1 MPLRD
6 SHLDADLPP
15 YLPLPSGS
23 PEVEYLRERRRL
35 LGGNVPRRT
44 VPPARERL
52 LKLPGEAAYEV
63 TARGTGR
70 QPVATTM
77 AFVRLL
83 KSLMKD
89 PEIGH
94 RFVPIIPD
102 EARTFG
108 LDAFFPTKKIYSP
121 HGQHYLSVDRDLMLS
136 YQEDT
141 QGVLLHEGITEAG
154 CAASWTAAGT
164 SYATHG
170 EPMIPIYIFYSMFG
184 FQRTGDQLWAAAD
197 QLTRGFL
204 LGATAG
210 RTTLNGEGLQ
220 HQDGHSLLLAS
231 TNPACVAYDPAF
243 GFELGHIVRD
253 ALRRMY
259 GNPQQGEDPN
269 VFYYLTLYNEPI
281 VQPAEPEGVDVE
293 GVIAGMHRYSPA
305 ARTGDRGTDPRL
317 RHLRAV
323 GARGTDHAAIRGIN
337 ADVWSVTSWTQL
349 RREALAID
357 EWNHR
362 HPDEP
367 QRTPYVTARLR
378 GQRGPVVAVSDW
390 MRAVPDQI
398 APFVP
403 GDWSSLGTD
412 GFGLS
417 DTRSRAPPPLRRR
430 RPIHRAASSPAPGA
444 ATAHRPRD
452 SPGSCEALSR

>member
-1 MPLRD
+1 MGL
-6 SHLDADLPP
+6 A
-15 YLPLPSGS
+15 
-23 PEVEYLRERRRL
+23 
-35 LGGNVPRRT
+35 
-44 VPPARERL
+44 PAR
-52 LKLPGEAAYEV
+52 LPDESAYEV
-63 TARGTGR
+63 IARGTGR

-121 HGQHYLSVDRDLMLS
+121 HGQQYLSVDRDLMLS

-141 QGVLLHEGITEAG
+141 AGVLLHEGITEAG
-154 CAASWTAAGT
+154 CAASWTAVGT

-184 FQRTGDQLWAAAD
+184 FQRTGDGLWAAAD
-197 QLTRGFL
+197 QMTRGFL

-220 HQDGHSLLLAS
+220 HEDGHSLLLAA
-231 TNPACVAYDPAF
+231 TNPACMAYDAAF
-243 GFELGHIVRD
+243 AFELGHIVRD
-253 ALRRMY
+253 GLRRMY
-259 GNPQQGEDPN
+259 GEPRDGEDPN

-281 VQPAEPEGVDVE
+281 SQPAQPTDVDVD
-293 GVIAGMHRYSPA
+293 GILAGMHRYSPA
-305 ARTGDRGTDPRL
+305 EKTDGPRAQILASGIAVQWALEAQRLL
-317 RHLRAV
+317 RDDWGV
-323 GARGTDHAAIRGIN
+323 G
-337 ADVWSVTSWTQL
+337 ADVWSVTSWTEL
-349 RREALAID
+349 RREALAAD
-357 EWNHR
+357 AWNLT
-362 HPDEP
+362 HPDQP
-367 QRTPYVTARLR
+367 RRIPYVTSRLT
-378 GQRGPVVAVSDW
+378 GQPGPVTAVSDW

-403 GDWSSLGTD
+403 TAWSSLGTD
-412 GFGLS
+412 GFGHS
-417 DTRSRAPPPLRRR
+417 DTRGALRRHFHVDAPSIVLR
-430 RPIHRAASSPAPGA
+430 VLTQLVDRGEIDGSAPAKAVELYRLNEVGA
-444 ATAHRPRD
+444 AAAGNTE
-452 SPGSCEALSR
+452 GSAE